1 MRVRTYDVITGR
13 PQVED
18 VTLETFEVT
27 TEGEFVILHA

>member
-1 MRVRTYDVITGR
+1 VKTYDVT
-13 PQVED
+13 VEPADAKD